1 VGSNPIGSTAKFPAN
16 DKEIENS
23 GRHAGGAVQQPCRN
37 PSKSP
42 ELLGTLIARRNAYLQ
57 ETYALRRFSGLR
69 TSRGTS
75 GWGVLHA

>member
-1 VGSNPIGSTAKFPAN
+1 
-16 DKEIENS
+16 
-23 GRHAGGAVQQPCRN
+23 VQQPCRN

-57 ETYALRRFSGLR
+57 ETYTLRRFSGLR